1 MTYYTT
7 ILALFTAILQ
17 RYIQSNLISGHLRDL
32 YSLSANERCPLDR
45 VKSKRKVLL
54 TDKKTSEMSVRYSEV
69 SAIEYVR
76 KTVYATF
83 LNDSDRSLKQII
95 LKSVHNLFCIRILY
109 FLAEPRHILIFYIE
123 IS

>member
-1 MTYYTT
+1 
-7 ILALFTAILQ
+7 
-17 RYIQSNLISGHLRDL
+17 
-32 YSLSANERCPLDR
+32 
-45 VKSKRKVLL
+45 
-54 TDKKTSEMSVRYSEV
+54 MSVRYSEV

-95 LKSVHNLFCIRILY
+95 LKSVHNLFCIRIL